1 MFFSTKKFITNNK
14 NKNQMIDKSKK
25 QHDVKIFSTPTC
37 QFCKAAKE
45 FFKKHN
51 VGYKDINV
59 LENKSAAR
67 EMVEKTGQHGVPVIV
82 IDGKWSDA
90 IIGFDEKS
98 LRKRLEIK

>member
-1 MFFSTKKFITNNK
+1 
-14 NKNQMIDKSKK
+14 MIAKSKK
-25 QHDVKIFSTPTC
+25 QHDVKIFSTPAC
-37 QFCKAAKE
+37 HFCKATKE

-51 VGYKDINV
+51 INYKDINV
-59 LENKSAAR
+59 LENRNAAR

-82 IDGKWSDA
+82 IDGKWNDA